1 MNRAQRHAAARNGLA
16 AMFVSASLQ
25 AVTAFADGPP
35 QSPLILPLMTAIAM
49 ARAATSP
56 SGHAAN
62 TRSNGDVLGLLPQ
75 QLHIPDGYK
84 IDADDYAMRKRDVVP
99 VDADT
104 IVAIDLVRKPK
115 RGWMPSVAYRDESR
129 GPLGSGATI
138 IRLLV
143 EKKF

>member
-1 MNRAQRHAAARNGLA
+1 MSTAQRHAAARNGLA
-16 AMFVSASLQ
+16 AMFVSATLQ

-35 QSPLILPLMTAIAM
+35 QLILPLMTAIAM
-49 ARAATSP
+49 ARAGSSA
-56 SGHAAN
+56 GQAAN
-62 TRSNGDVLGLLPQ
+62 ARAQGDVLGLLPQ
-75 QLHIPDGYK
+75 QLHIPDGYE
-84 IDADDYAMRKRDVVP
+84 IDVDDYAMPKRDVVP

-104 IVAIDLVRKPK
+104 IVSVDLIRRPK
-115 RGWMPSVAYRDESR
+115 NGWMPSVAYRDESR